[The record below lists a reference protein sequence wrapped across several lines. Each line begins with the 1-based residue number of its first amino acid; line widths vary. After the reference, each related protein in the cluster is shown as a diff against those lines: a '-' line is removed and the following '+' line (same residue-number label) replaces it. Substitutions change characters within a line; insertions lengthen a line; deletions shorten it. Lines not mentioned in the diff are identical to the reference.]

1 MRGDDLVQIVVDDA
15 ELSKLLDSSRHV
27 HVAVEVNRKW
37 RFVDHRLHAGD
48 PEVVVAVVEA
58 SIYQSFFTE
67 TIYLSTH
74 QRTWIPEIEWEWEV
88 SREPQR
94 WSKTW
99 ASFAT
104 AWDRMNSPTVRRL
117 IVIQSAF
124 RSAKQEPSASKV
136 TKGRLN
142 VSLCVYW
149 CKSITCLP
157 VNRSPILLVSLSHG
171 IITSPVYLRKDAMVL
186 PVSLLNYLTISPSYW
201 LFVKHV
207 EKIELPDCVMAE
219 MCQPVKTVL
228 YRLHCGRYICVSYSV
243 CPF

>member
-1 MRGDDLVQIVVDDA
+1 
-15 ELSKLLDSSRHV
+15 
-27 HVAVEVNRKW
+27 
-37 RFVDHRLHAGD
+37 
-48 PEVVVAVVEA
+48 
-58 SIYQSFFTE
+58 
-67 TIYLSTH
+67 
-74 QRTWIPEIEWEWEV
+74 
-88 SREPQR
+88 
-94 WSKTW
+94 
-99 ASFAT
+99 
-104 AWDRMNSPTVRRL
+104 MNSPTVRRL

-124 RSAKQEPSASKV
+124 RSAKQEASASKV

-186 PVSLLNYLTISPSYW
+186 PVSLLNYLTVSPSYW